1 MSYCVDCN
9 VLLKPS
15 LNECPYCDSGDLAI
29 NPPPPSQGLWTR
41 LPNIPG
47 IVEAQEV
54 GGELEAV
61 AIQYFIDQ
69 SGEGT
74 KIQVGTEKYDQ
85 ALDIQK
91 TVLGD

>member
-1 MSYCVDCN
+1 MSFCVTCN

-15 LNECPYCDSGDLAI
+15 LSQCPHCDSTNLEQK
-29 NPPPPSQGLWTR
+29 PPDPSQGLWTE
-41 LPNIPG
+41 LPDIPG
-47 IVEAQEV
+47 IVEAHEV
-54 GGELEAV
+54 GDELYIV

-85 ALDIQK
+85 ALDIQE
-91 TVLGD
+91 TVLAD

>member
-1 MSYCVDCN
+1 MSYCETCN

-15 LNECPYCDSGDLAI
+15 LTQCPYCDSGELAI
-29 NPPPPSQGLWTR
+29 NPPAPTQGNWIP

-54 GGELEAV
+54 GTELKNK

-85 ALDIQK
+85 SLEIQK
-91 TVLGD
+91 TVLGG